1 MPRKYVSTERFLK
14 ADPKYGSKLVSKF
27 INTLMY
33 DGKKGAARLVFYDCL
48 EQIAKKMP
56 GENPEE
62 VFANAV
68 ANVKPMIEVRSKR
81 VGGANYQVPI
91 EVKRPRQQSLAFR
104 WLIEACRSRGGRPM
118 AGRLAEEIMAAY
130 RKEGAAITKREN
142 THKMADANKMNA
154 HFAW

>member
-14 ADPKYGSKLVSKF
+14 PDPRTGSRLVAKF

-33 DGKKGAARLVFYDCL
+33 DGKKNVARQVVYECFDT
-48 EQIAKKMP
+48 ITKKMP

-62 VFANAV
+62 VFTNAIM
-68 ANVKPMIEVRSKR
+68 NVKPMVEVRSKR

-91 EVKRPRQQSLAFR
+91 EVKKNRQQALAFR
-104 WLIEACRSRGGRPM
+104 WILEACRVRGGRPM
-118 AGRLAEEIMAAY
+118 SQRLAEEIMAAS
-130 RKEGAAITKREN
+130 RKEGTAVTKREN

>member
-14 ADPKYGSKLVSKF
+14 PDPKYGSRLVSKF
-27 INTLMY
+27 INCLMY
-33 DGKKGAARLVFYDCL
+33 SGRKAAARAVFYDCMD
-48 EQIAKKMP
+48 IIVKKMP

-62 VFANAV
+62 VFSQAIN
-68 ANVKPMIEVRSKR
+68 NVKPAIEVRSKR

-91 EVKRPRQQSLAFR
+91 EVKRSRQQALAFR
-104 WLIEACRSRGGRPM
+104 WILEACRGRGGRPM
-118 AGRLAEEIMAAY
+118 SHRLAEEIMAAY
-130 RKEGAAITKREN
+130 RREGAAITKRDN